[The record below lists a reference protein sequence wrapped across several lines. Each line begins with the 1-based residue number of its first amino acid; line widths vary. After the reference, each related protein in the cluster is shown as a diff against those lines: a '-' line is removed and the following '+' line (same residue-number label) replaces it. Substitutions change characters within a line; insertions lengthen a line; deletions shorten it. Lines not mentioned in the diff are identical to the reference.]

1 VARTTPDQV
10 KALLKRDYDTVDLP
24 IVEDHIE
31 IATVLVDDVV
41 TAAAELEITLTAA
54 RAELIERNLA
64 AWSYCLTDRG
74 FSSKSEQG
82 ASASFH
88 GQTAMGLD
96 ANFYGQQA
104 KILDPTGTLLSAGSG
119 GVATATWLGK
129 AEGDRL
135 TYDQRN

>member
-1 VARTTPDQV
+1 MARTTAQKV
-10 KALLKRDYDTVDLP
+10 IALLKRDYDARNRPD
-24 IVEDHIE
+24 IDDHVAMAAE
-31 IATVLVDDVV
+31 LVNDVV
-41 TAAAELEITLTAA
+41 QAAADLEITLTAA

-74 FSSKSEQG
+74 FSSKGEQG

-104 KILDPTGTLLSAGSG
+104 KVLDPTGTLLTAGSG
-119 GVATATWLGK
+119 ATARADWLGK